1 MARLSPP
8 NFSFGIL
15 TNSSVRVKHKKI
27 THEVDLDPTST
38 GLMFKIQ
45 LYSLTEVPPERQSV
59 SYKGFGRVTDETDMS
74 AIGVTPG
81 MVFYLLGSPLRE
93 DGDDGLGRPT
103 KEIKFQENMTEA
115 ELAKIGGALPAG
127 LKNYPAWNTCY
138 LNSALQ
144 TFRFMPELQEALAN
158 YTSDEAVDLTAALGR
173 LYKAMGKS
181 LETYDPTVFITILRA
196 AFPQFAEKS
205 KSGPG
210 YAQQDA
216 NEAWSQILSQLR
228 GKLKT
233 TDSVS
238 VVDKFIAGRFETTL
252 ECKDPE
258 AKARGEVLTR
268 SEEVFLQLSCPIT
281 TDTRDILHSIRAT
294 LEEEIDKHSS
304 SLDREAKYTKKTLI
318 ARLPKYFTVHLLRFD
333 WLNEKQVKAKKMRRV
348 TFPSEFDAIEF
359 CTNELKGK
367 IAPIRDKI
375 GEVRNA
381 EVTFMKARKTSKLQ
395 HEKEEDRKIELE
407 KSREL
412 IDRNKTKEKGK
423 DTEIPEV
430 GIKTDAERDAEEAA
444 IVLKAKKE
452 LVSLIHK
459 NLKELVKDD
468 GLNKSGLYDLRAVVT
483 HAGRFADS
491 GHYTAFVKKEGVV
504 DGVTGK
510 RGEVD
515 GNWWWFDDA
524 KVTEVGPEMIKTLAG
539 GGKFQYLIVEF
550 ALTLSIGESH
560 SAFILLYRAI
570 DLPTAEE
577 LGMEIAEDLKEEV
590 IDKSAE
596 KAKDSVVEDAMDE
609 APDKVDG
616 KPGKEAAGEAM
627 EE

>member
-1 MARLSPP
+1 M
-8 NFSFGIL
+8 
-15 TNSSVRVKHKKI
+15 KHKKV

-38 GLMFKIQ
+38 GLIFKIQ

-74 AIGVTPG
+74 TIGVTPG

-103 KEIKFQENMTEA
+103 EEIKFQENMTEA

-173 LYKAMGKS
+173 LYKAMGQS
-181 LETYDPTVFITILRA
+181 LEPYDPTVFISMLRA
-196 AFPQFAEKS
+196 VFPQFAERNRN
-205 KSGPG
+205 GPG

-216 NEAWSQILSQLR
+216 DEAWSQILSQLR

-238 VVDKFIAGRFETTL
+238 VVDKFIAGRFETSL

-258 AKARGEVLTR
+258 AKARGEEPTR

-281 TDTRDILHSIRAT
+281 TETRDILHSIRAT
-294 LEEEIDKHSS
+294 LEEEIDKHSTG
-304 SLDREAKYTKKTLI
+304 LDREAKYAKKTLI
-318 ARLPKYFTVHLLRFD
+318 ARLPKYFTVHLMRFD
-333 WLNEKQVKAKKMRRV
+333 WLNQNQVKAKKMRKV
-348 TFPSEFDAIEF
+348 TFPAELDAIEF
-359 CTNELKGK
+359 CTNELKEK
-367 IAPIRDKI
+367 LAPIRDKI
-375 GEVRNA
+375 GEMRNA
-381 EVTFMKARKTSKLQ
+381 EASFKKARKTSKLQ
-395 HEKEEDRKIELE
+395 HQKEEDRKSEPE

-412 IDRNKTKEKGK
+412 IDGNTTKDKRK
-423 DTEIPEV
+423 DAEMPEV
-430 GIKTDAERDAEEAA
+430 GIKTDTERDTEEAA

-459 NLKELVKDD
+459 NLEELVKDE

-504 DGVTGK
+504 DVVTGK
-510 RGEVD
+510 CGEED

-524 KVTEVGPEMIKTLAG
+524 KVTEVGPEMIKSLAG
-539 GGKFQYLIVEF
+539 GGKFQYL
-550 ALTLSIGESH
+550 S
-560 SAFILLYRAI
+560 
-570 DLPTAEE
+570 
-577 LGMEIAEDLKEEV
+577 
-590 IDKSAE
+590 
-596 KAKDSVVEDAMDE
+596 
-609 APDKVDG
+609 
-616 KPGKEAAGEAM
+616 
-627 EE
+627 

>member
-1 MARLSPP
+1 M
-8 NFSFGIL
+8 
-15 TNSSVRVKHKKI
+15 KHKKI

-38 GLMFKIQ
+38 GLIFKIQ

-74 AIGVTPG
+74 TIGVTQG

-103 KEIKFQENMTEA
+103 EEIKFQENMTEA

-127 LKNYPAWNTCY
+127 LKNYPASNTCY

-144 TFRFMPELQEALAN
+144 TFRYMPELQEALAN
-158 YTSDEAVDLTAALGR
+158 YTSDEAVDLTAALSR
-173 LYKAMGKS
+173 LYKAMGES
-181 LETYDPTVFITILRA
+181 LEPYDPTVFISMLRA
-196 AFPQFAEKS
+196 VFPQFAERS

-216 NEAWSQILSQLR
+216 DEAWSQILSQLR

-233 TDSVS
+233 ADSVS
-238 VVDKFIAGRFETTL
+238 VVDKFIAGRFETSL
-252 ECKDPE
+252 ECKEPE
-258 AKARGEVLTR
+258 AKENGEVPTR
-268 SEEVFLQLSCPIT
+268 SEEVFLQLSCPVT
-281 TDTRDILHSIRAT
+281 TETRDLLHSIRAT
-294 LEEEIDKHSS
+294 LEEEIDKHSTG
-304 SLDREAKYTKKTLI
+304 LDRQAKYTKKTLI
-318 ARLPKYFTVHLLRFD
+318 ARLPKYFTVHLMRFD
-333 WLNEKQVKAKKMRRV
+333 WLNQNQVKAKKMRKV
-348 TFPSEFDAIEF
+348 TFPAEFDAIEF
-359 CTNELKGK
+359 CTDKLKEK
-367 IAPIRDKI
+367 LAPIRDKI

-381 EVTFMKARKTSKLQ
+381 EATFMKARKTLKLQ
-395 HEKEEDRKIELE
+395 HEKEADRKSELE

-412 IDRNKTKEKGK
+412 TDGDKTKEKRK
-423 DTEIPEV
+423 DAEMPEV
-430 GIKTDAERDAEEAA
+430 VIKTDAERDAEEAA

-459 NLKELVKDD
+459 NLGELVKDD
-468 GLNKSGLYDLRAVVT
+468 GVNKSGLYDLRAVVT

-504 DGVTGK
+504 DVVTGK
-510 RGEVD
+510 RGEED

-539 GGKFQYLIVEF
+539 GGKFQYIIVEF
-550 ALTLSIGESH
+550 TLTSGTGESH

-577 LGMEIAEDLKEEV
+577 LGMEIPENLREEA
-590 IDKSAE
+590 IDKSAG
-596 KAKDSVVEDAMDE
+596 KVKDSVVEDAMDE
-609 APDKVDG
+609 APDKVGG
-616 KPGKEAAGEAM
+616 KPRKEVAEDAAGEAM